1 MGLRLGRGMFGRPV
15 EWHSVAR
22 QHVAARQD
30 VDGLA
35 GNPARGVVDLEV
47 E

>member
-1 MGLRLGRGMFGRPV
+1 MGLRLGRGSRPV